1 MVFGTKYFM
10 KFRVYIFQA
19 LSSYTN
25 QTYQMTIYINQD
37 IIILWC
43 CIIQTKLFLY
53 STNQIMA
60 VTLIIC
66 LHNAAIPKPGLKY
79 AIYLIGNIFNDDS
92 MAITDKQK
100 IYLIRLFDV
109 NCRSIILY
117 VYWINLIGHD
127 RLPKMRFAVWCGYP
141 LCGYGS
147 VWLAVFTNTTLGWL
161 K

>member
-1 MVFGTKYFM
+1 MMVLVAYIFSIPNGLWDYFM

-25 QTYQMTIYINQD
+25 QTFQMTIYINQD

-66 LHNAAIPKPGLKY
+66 LHNAAIPP
-79 AIYLIGNIFNDDS
+79 
-92 MAITDKQK
+92 
-100 IYLIRLFDV
+100 
-109 NCRSIILY
+109 LY
-117 VYWINLIGHD
+117 IVKIGHFTKLMKLNIHLLYYVQKTLYWWNWISSFPYMWGKTQIPPKRQGVLAGKKWIFPPNQW
-127 RLPKMRFAVWCGYP
+127 RLTILMDYE
-141 LCGYGS
+141 
-147 VWLAVFTNTTLGWL
+147 
-161 K
+161 